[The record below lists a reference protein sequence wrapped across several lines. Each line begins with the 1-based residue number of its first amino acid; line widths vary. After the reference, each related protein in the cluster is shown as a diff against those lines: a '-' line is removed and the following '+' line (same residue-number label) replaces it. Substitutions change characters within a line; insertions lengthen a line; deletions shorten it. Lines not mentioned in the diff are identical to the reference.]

1 MANITHKSL
10 EEVIINQDRTI
21 RDAMQA
27 ISTNCLFA
35 VLVVDDSNHLLG
47 TLTDGDIRAGIL
59 KNVNLDMSVRVLM
72 NTNPTVLEE
81 RKTPEEVHKIMLDRS
96 IMIIPLVNDQ
106 GQAIDYYHLREI
118 NDSLMLPCK
127 VVPKTKS
134 YKLKKNRTVLVIG
147 GAGYIGSVLVRRL
160 LDDSYKVI
168 VLDSLLYGEKS
179 IADLY
184 THSDF
189 ELIRGDVRNTEVL
202 MSALKDVDSVIH
214 LGEIVGDP
222 ACSLNDNFTVDVNF
236 MATKNITEICLLY
249 GIRRL
254 IFASSCSVYGISDR
268 ILSEESDLNPV
279 SLYARCK
286 IESERVIL
294 SHATDNFSPTI
305 LRLATVFGASNRP
318 RFDLVVNLLTAKA
331 ILDGEISLFGGKQW
345 RPFVSVKDVVR
356 AITCILKSHEEKVGG
371 QIFNVGADH
380 LNFRISEIGQHFK
393 QLFPNIR
400 IVVQDD
406 INDTRSYHVN
416 FSKIKKSLKFEC
428 ETDLRQGIMD
438 LAHMIKEQK
447 ILDYNYKYYHNYL
460 TLAGNSH

>member
-1 MANITHKSL
+1 M
-10 EEVIINQDRTI
+10 
-21 RDAMQA
+21 
-27 ISTNCLFA
+27 
-35 VLVVDDSNHLLG
+35 
-47 TLTDGDIRAGIL
+47 
-59 KNVNLDMSVRVLM
+59 
-72 NTNPTVLEE
+72 
-81 RKTPEEVHKIMLDRS
+81 
-96 IMIIPLVNDQ
+96 
-106 GQAIDYYHLREI
+106 
-118 NDSLMLPCK
+118 
-127 VVPKTKS
+127 
-134 YKLKKNRTVLVIG
+134 
-147 GAGYIGSVLVRRL
+147 
-160 LDDSYKVI
+160 
-168 VLDSLLYGEKS
+168 
-179 IADLY
+179 
-184 THSDF
+184 
-189 ELIRGDVRNTEVL
+189 
-202 MSALKDVDSVIH
+202 H

-416 FSKIKKSLKFEC
+416 FSKIK
-428 ETDLRQGIMD
+428 I
-438 LAHMIKEQK
+438 
-447 ILDYNYKYYHNYL
+447 
-460 TLAGNSH
+460 